1 MIPGDGIGPEIVRE
15 ARKVLDAVCSKY
27 GHKFIYS
34 EVLLGGASI
43 DVHGV
48 PLTEEAVET
57 AKASD
62 AVLMGSIGGMQRLLP
77 GTNWN
82 RPDAR
87 RQGFWQSARL

>member
-1 MIPGDGIGPEIVRE
+1 MGLEIVRE
-15 ARKVLDAVCSKY
+15 ARKVLDAVCSRY

-43 DVHGV
+43 DAHGV

-62 AVLMGSIGGMQRLLP
+62 AVLMGLLEEMQRLLP
-77 GTNWN
+77 GTDWS

-87 RQGFWQSARL
+87 RQDCWQSARS